1 MENRVYTK
9 EIRPAYNDVFK
20 RVILSLIGA
29 HFIVVY
35 GDHEDIGKI
44 IRHFDYYN
52 AMIASFIIAFLVLYY
67 IWMITRYLD
76 ARLDWFQNT
85 NKRIAAQLALG
96 LVPPAAIAVMLAWVY
111 FSMYGHDIR
120 DTPYFDSDFPVIML
134 FIFLANIYYFLYYLV
149 VSFWPRD
156 SIQYPDEN
164 HKEKSGMKQEGGSL
178 TQKDTFKSIILVH
191 TPLKSVP
198 VPVSDI
204 AYFFREQK
212 QNYLRKNDG
221 EIFEIS
227 YSLDELEN
235 NLDPTT
241 FFRISR
247 QMIVSFKCCKEF
259 RPTNGPKLE
268 LGLIPPPSEPVLV
281 SETKVSGFKNWIIR

>member
-1 MENRVYTK
+1 MENRVYTN
-9 EIRPAYNDVFK
+9 ENRPAYNDVFK
-20 RVILSLIGA
+20 RVILALVGA

-52 AMIASFIIAFLVLYY
+52 AMVASFVIAFLVLYY
-67 IWMITRYLD
+67 IWLITRYLD
-76 ARLDWFQNT
+76 ARLDWFQDT

-96 LVPPAAIAVMLAWVY
+96 LAPPAAIAVLLAWVY

-120 DTPYFDSDFPVIML
+120 DTPYFDSDFPVILL

-156 SIQYPDEN
+156 STEI
-164 HKEKSGMKQEGGSL
+164 KEDISKPTPQIEQEGSL
-178 TQKDTFKSIILVH
+178 SLQEQYRSVILVQ
-191 TPLKSVP
+191 TPLKSIP
-198 VPVSDI
+198 VRTSDI

-227 YSLDELEN
+227 HSLDELEAS
-235 NLDPTT
+235 LAPAA
-241 FFRISR
+241 FFRINR
-247 QMIVSFKCCKEF
+247 QMIVSFSSCKEF
-259 RPTNGPKLE
+259 RPTDGPRLE
-268 LGLIPPPSEPVLV
+268 LGLIPAPSDPVLV
-281 SETKVSGFKNWIIR
+281 SETKVSAFKNWIIR